1 MTRTFQITIPAPT
14 PRRKRQRLS
23 KEAYAAQRSLAKAMI
38 GYDASSPIWGKT
50 VPEVLDM
57 IEAELAPL
65 IPFLQAPPVNGSA
78 LEKNIEDALALIGE
92 YRKRIAQNRIA
103 VVGSI

>member
-1 MTRTFQITIPAPT
+1 MA
-14 PRRKRQRLS
+14 RRKNRLT
-23 KEAYAAQRSLAKAMI
+23 KEQFAAQRQLAQSMI

-57 IEAELAPL
+57 IEAE
-65 IPFLQAPPVNGSA
+65 VSA
-78 LEKNIEDALALIGE
+78 GNATDAVALITE
-92 YRKRIAQNRIA
+92 FRKRIAQKRIA